1 MCLVVFPLSYWN
13 EYRWKYTPNYV
24 KIVAC
29 QKNWFVIIDIQ
40 RQSEIMQKILSSV
53 TAPNAYRKQMCTL
66 YHAFDV
72 LLFVL
77 FSLNKIQRN
86 ILYFQYRFSVSSLK
100 VCIHINFMKS
110 MVVYTDLFWT
120 KSKAL
125 YLNIYF
131 YW

>member
-1 MCLVVFPLSYWN
+1 MCLVVFPLSSWN
-13 EYRWKYTPNYV
+13 EYRWKYTTNYV

-40 RQSEIMQKILSSV
+40 RQAEIMQKILSSV
-53 TAPNAYRKQMCTL
+53 TAPNVYRKQMCRL

-86 ILYFQYRFSVSSLK
+86 ILYFQYGFSVSSLK

-120 KSKAL
+120 KSKTL
-125 YLNIYF
+125 YLNIHF